1 MKKLIILGLVLLM
14 VVGLATSV
22 CGKAQ
27 KVDLV
32 DDTTGDVY
40 GWVIANK
47 NASGDIILE
56 GHVQKA
62 PVDTLFYVF
71 IKDLYWEGFINDEES
86 SIGEFTTNAA
96 GNANFHF
103 TIPSEFED
111 ESNEIVKVVVREAW
125 PNPESRYYTA
135 NDVPLEF

>member
-1 MKKLIILGLVLLM
+1 MKKLFILSLILLM
-14 VVGLATSV
+14 VVGFGTMVYAKT
-22 CGKAQ
+22 Q

-32 DDTTGDVY
+32 DNAGVVY

-71 IKDLYWEGFINDEES
+71 IKDLYWEGFVNDEES

-103 TIPSEFED
+103 TIPSEFAD
-111 ESNEIVKVVVREAW
+111 NPNEIVKVVVREAW
-125 PNPESRYYTA
+125 PNPGSRYFTA
-135 NDVPLEF
+135 NNVPLEF